1 MILLECFVVIN
12 MITKDQ
18 IEQLAKVAVRTV
30 NIKEGDNLFVRSGI
44 HNYEQYRS
52 MVGKGEGLSK
62 ALLIID
68 DILTENDEA
77 E

>member
-1 MILLECFVVIN
+1 MRDIVSEIIRRVTEEKNLLDAAIASG
-12 MITKDQ
+12 T
-18 IEQLAKVAVRTV
+18 
-30 NIKEGDNLFVRSGI
+30 GI